1 MKPSLLILAAGVGS
15 RYGGLKQIDKL
26 GPYGETII
34 DYSVYDAHKAGFGK
48 VVFVIRK
55 SIEQDFKEAIADK
68 YSGTIEVDYVLQ
80 EVEFVPEGFDVS
92 HRTKPWGT
100 GHAILMA
107 AEKIQ
112 EPFAVINGDDF
123 YGADSFMQMGKFL
136 ISEKVKNNDY
146 SMVGYYLNNT
156 LSENGFV
163 SRGVCQ
169 MNQDNI
175 LTDVDEH
182 TKIRPDGE
190 KIIFENAN
198 GEINTLDANS
208 LVSMNFWGF
217 SPQIFVQLKEMFQE
231 FLEENSKSEKAEFYI
246 PFAVN
251 DLIKANKTNVHV
263 LSTTASWFGVT
274 YREDRESVVESLK
287 KLHEEGVYPSPLW

>member
-123 YGADSFMQMGKFL
+123 YGADSL
-136 ISEKVKNNDY
+136 C
-146 SMVGYYLNNT
+146 
-156 LSENGFV
+156 
-163 SRGVCQ
+163 R
-169 MNQDNI
+169 
-175 LTDVDEH
+175 
-182 TKIRPDGE
+182 
-190 KIIFENAN
+190 
-198 GEINTLDANS
+198 
-208 LVSMNFWGF
+208 W
-217 SPQIFVQLKEMFQE
+217 
-231 FLEENSKSEKAEFYI
+231 
-246 PFAVN
+246 
-251 DLIKANKTNVHV
+251 
-263 LSTTASWFGVT
+263 ASF
-274 YREDRESVVESLK
+274 
-287 KLHEEGVYPSPLW
+287 

>member
-217 SPQIFVQLKEMFQE
+217 SPQIFVQLKEMFQK